1 MRKFFDSKFAF
12 IAVLSLF
19 TSAFTWN
26 ILQGAGATNS
36 GHMLLAPDAVL
47 LAHGP
52 SVPPDPWDSVRI
64 AHGPTIPPDPWDS
77 VHIAHGPT
85 IPPDPWDSVRIAHG
99 PTIPPDPWDSVRIA
113 A

>member
-26 ILQGAGATNS
+26 IMQGVGATNS

-64 AHGPTIPPDPWDS
+64 AHGPTFPPDPRSEERRVGKECRSRWS
-77 VHIAHGPT
+77 PYH
-85 IPPDPWDSVRIAHG
+85 
-99 PTIPPDPWDSVRIA
+99 
-113 A
+113 